1 MFELIHVGIPTGE
14 SREGE
19 VFSEKKGL
27 YFTPPEASPFAIEY
41 CRYLDN
47 CVFPESMRNVF
58 HVAARVDDIDAYI
71 ALADE
76 VIFPKLDNGAF
87 WMAFV
92 KKDGVIFELQQNK

>member
-1 MFELIHVGIPTGE
+1 
-14 SREGE
+14 
-19 VFSEKKGL
+19 
-27 YFTPPEASPFAIEY
+27 
-41 CRYLDN
+41 
-47 CVFPESMRNVF
+47 MRNTF